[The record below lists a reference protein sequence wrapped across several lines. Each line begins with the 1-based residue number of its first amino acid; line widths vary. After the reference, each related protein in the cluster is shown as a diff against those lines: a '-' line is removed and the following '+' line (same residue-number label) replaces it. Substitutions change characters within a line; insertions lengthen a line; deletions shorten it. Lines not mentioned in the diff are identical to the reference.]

1 MTQETQLEKPPT
13 DTISCVSFSR
23 HDSSSLLVSSW
34 DSVKEPFA
42 FFLLSFSNPP
52 EHLSISFA
60 SQHVRLYDAVE
71 NTLTHSYSHESA
83 VLSVAFASKSVA
95 VSGGFSLFFLS
106 LLFNGS
112 QSICKGLD
120 KAVTTVDLETTH
132 KQQID
137 SHEDAVSCIFHN
149 QIYTGR
155 QYLTHTLET
164 GLVISGSWD
173 KSVKLFDLRKP
184 KPLVATHKHP
194 HKVHSMDTAKGR
206 LVVATADRRYYM
218 YDLRNFEAP
227 LLEERTGSLKFMTRC
242 VGCMPNG
249 EGYATSSIEG
259 RVSVEFFDNSPES
272 QARKYAFKCHRE
284 KQPDG
289 IEKVFP
295 VNALA
300 FHPIQGTFV
309 SGGSDGIV
317 NLWDGF
323 NKKRLRQYPR
333 YPAGISALSFNR
345 EGNLLA
351 IGCSYTYEEGE
362 KEGRLLVRRDKPA
375 DCVLIRHMSDA
386 ETRPKTAA
394 AAS

>member
-34 DSVKEPFA
+34 DS
-42 FFLLSFSNPP
+42 
-52 EHLSISFA
+52 
-60 SQHVRLYDAVE
+60 HVRLYDAVE

-83 VLSVAFASKSVA
+83 VLGVAFASKSVA
-95 VSGGFSLFFLS
+95 VSG
-106 LLFNGS
+106 
-112 QSICKGLD
+112 GLD

-137 SHEDAVSCIFHN
+137 SHEDAVKCI
-149 QIYTGR
+149 T
-155 QYLTHTLET
+155 TDLET

-218 YDLRNFEAP
+218 YDLRNFESP

-249 EGYATSSIEG
+249 EESRVSKQGYATSSIEG
-259 RVSVEFFDNSPES
+259 RVSVEFFDNSAES

-362 KEGRLLVRRDKPA
+362 KEDKPA

>member
-34 DSVKEPFA
+34 DS
-42 FFLLSFSNPP
+42 
-52 EHLSISFA
+52 
-60 SQHVRLYDAVE
+60 HVRLYDAVE

-83 VLSVAFASKSVA
+83 VLGVAFASKSVA
-95 VSGGFSLFFLS
+95 VSG
-106 LLFNGS
+106 
-112 QSICKGLD
+112 GLD

-132 KQQID
+132 KHQID
-137 SHEDAVSCIFHN
+137 SHEDAVKCI
-149 QIYTGR
+149 TTD
-155 QYLTHTLET
+155 LVT

-259 RVSVEFFDNSPES
+259 RVSVEFFDNSAES

-284 KQPDG
+284 KQSDG

-300 FHPIQGTFV
+300 FHPIQGTFA

-362 KEGRLLVRRDKPA
+362 KEDKPA
-375 DCVLIRHMSDA
+375 DSVLIRHMSDA
-386 ETRPKTAA
+386 ETRPKIAAA